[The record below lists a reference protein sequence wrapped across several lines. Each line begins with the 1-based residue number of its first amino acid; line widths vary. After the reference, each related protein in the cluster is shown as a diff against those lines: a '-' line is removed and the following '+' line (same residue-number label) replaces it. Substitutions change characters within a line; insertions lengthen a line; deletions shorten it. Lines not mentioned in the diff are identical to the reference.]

1 MQAWQKLQSRRT
13 AGSGRATTAGLD
25 PGWPTNYGINGC
37 CLLNSKGWWW
47 VKNSWG
53 TRVKIAGIWGV
64 FFGFFFFSECANCSL
79 KITYGWNEFTT
90 KGILLSSAQPGGTA
104 ADRHNEGF
112 AYISSIYTYI
122 LPHLSGHTFSAT
134 ESPWQ
139 TGGHQQT
146 LGGHLHLWCLS
157 VWKMNHRLVSRK
169 VFFFFCERLLNLF
182 FWAFERDT
190 IQQDAMGSANKVFPP
205 PPSLLYSIA
214 PLAFTYQEE
223 LSSPTRLPCQQESV
237 SLRQVVL
244 AGSTFESK
252 KSGCLE
258 RQSCQPHFPQT
269 AVTQAVTSQG
279 CVLTN
284 TFRRGPEQMGIV
296 AVVTQTLWITE

>member
-1 MQAWQKLQSRRT
+1 MNSPQRASCWALPSQEEQLLTGTMKDLHTYPPYIHIYCHTCLGIRTQQQKAHDKLE
-13 AGSGRATTAGLD
+13 D
-25 PGWPTNYGINGC
+25 INK
-37 CLLNSKGWWW
+37 L
-47 VKNSWG
+47 
-53 TRVKIAGIWGV
+53 WGV
-64 FFGFFFFSECANCSL
+64 ICTCGAWASERW
-79 KITYGWNEFTT
+79 ITVW
-90 KGILLSSAQPGGTA
+90 
-104 ADRHNEGF
+104 
-112 AYISSIYTYI
+112 
-122 LPHLSGHTFSAT
+122 
-134 ESPWQ
+134 SPE
-139 TGGHQQT
+139 
-146 LGGHLHLWCLS
+146 
-157 VWKMNHRLVSRK
+157 RF
-169 VFFFFCERLLNLF
+169 FFFFCERLLNLF

-205 PPSLLYSIA
+205 PSSLLYRIA
-214 PLAFTYQEE
+214 LLAFTYQEE

-296 AVVTQTLWITE
+296 AVVNPDTVDYRIMSVLCVET